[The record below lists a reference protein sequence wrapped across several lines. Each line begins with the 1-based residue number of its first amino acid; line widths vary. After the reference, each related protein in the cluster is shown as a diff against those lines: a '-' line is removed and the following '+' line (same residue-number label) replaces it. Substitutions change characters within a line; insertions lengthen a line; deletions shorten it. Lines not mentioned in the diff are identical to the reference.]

1 MKKSLLA
8 LAVLGV
14 FAGTAL
20 AQSSVTAYG
29 LIDENLGKGLGS
41 VDKRMGQG
49 GSSRLGFRGVEDL
62 GGGSAAF
69 FQIEHRFRP
78 FNGTING
85 GNGVNGSPV
94 TFWQARSYV
103 GLRGGWGEVRL
114 GREYDGAFFHGEVVG
129 DAWGWDTVVSG
140 MTVPLMAGSAINNFN
155 VNKAVTYN
163 SPNLAGFT
171 FSYQIAEANNNCG
184 QSGLASTQLSNT
196 RTVTPAVVPLGAGG
210 TAING
215 TPFFQTCD
223 NKPYSWGASYAG
235 GPFRVGVGYNN
246 PGNKNDNWLSTN
258 VQYDFGVAKLWGFY
272 GKGKNTANQDVKSKY
287 LAVSVP
293 LGQGEFRAAVMRMD
307 SNNVRTITG
316 TGLAYFYALSKRTTL
331 YTDYARN
338 SALKVEPNGYDF
350 GIKHVF

>member
-8 LAVLGV
+8 LAVLGA
-14 FAGTAL
+14 FAGTAM
-20 AQSSVTAYG
+20 AQSSVTVYG
-29 LIDENLGKGLGS
+29 LIDENLGKDLGS
-41 VDKRMGQG
+41 VDKRMSQG

-129 DAWGWDTVVSG
+129 DPWGWDTVVSS
-140 MTVPLMAGSAINNFN
+140 MTVVVMAGTATNYFN
-155 VNKAVTYN
+155 VNRAVTYN
-163 SPNLAGFT
+163 SPT
-171 FSYQIAEANNNCG
+171 FSGFSFTYQVAEANNNCG
-184 QSGLASTQLSNT
+184 QSGLNASQLSNT
-196 RTVTPAVVPLGAGG
+196 ATSALGKGN

-215 TPFFQTCD
+215 NAFFQTCD
-223 NKPYSWGASYAG
+223 SKPYSWGASYAG
-235 GPFRVGVGYNN
+235 GPLRVGVGYNN
-246 PGNKNDNWLSTN
+246 PGNANDNWLSTN
-258 VQYDFGVAKLWGFY
+258 AQYDFGVAKLWGFY
-272 GKGKNTANQDVKSKY
+272 GKGKNIANQDVKSSL
-287 LAVSVP
+287 LAVTVP
-293 LGQGEFRAAVMRMD
+293 LGQGEFRAAVMRKD
-307 SNNVRTITG
+307 DNNVRNITG
-316 TGLAYFYALSKRTTL
+316 TGLAYFYSLSKRTTL

-338 SALKVEPNGYDF
+338 SALKTEPNAYDF